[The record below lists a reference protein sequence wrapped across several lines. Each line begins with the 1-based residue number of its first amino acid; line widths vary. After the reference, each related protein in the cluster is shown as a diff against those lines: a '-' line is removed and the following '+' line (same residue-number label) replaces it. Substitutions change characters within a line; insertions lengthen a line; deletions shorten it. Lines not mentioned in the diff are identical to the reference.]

1 MPNPTK
7 DDQRE
12 IATKCRKGMAY
23 KKKNTAQNNGK
34 TSHKGFQKGNR
45 YGFQSGQSG
54 NPGGRPKK
62 DIASE
67 IAQRVFEENADAIY
81 KAMLKALLK
90 GDPGVFAVLAD
101 RAFGK
106 LTLKVE
112 IPGLENLPDL
122 IAEAR
127 KGRGGNPPVEHRFKP
142 GQNGNPAG
150 RPERNIA
157 AEIARAIFEKN
168 PDFHM
173 CT

>member
-1 MPNPTK
+1 M
-7 DDQRE
+7 E
-12 IATKCRKGMAY
+12 
-23 KKKNTAQNNGK
+23 KKKRRRTENLK
-34 TSHKGFQKGNR
+34 PWKP
-45 YGFQSGQSG
+45 GQSR

-67 IAQRVFEENADAIY
+67 IAQRVFEENAEAIE

-90 GDPGVFAVLAD
+90 GDPEVFVVLAD

-122 IAEAR
+122 IVEAR
-127 KGRGGNPPVEHRFKP
+127 KRRGGNPPEEHRFKP
-142 GQNGNPAG
+142 GQNGNPGG
-150 RPERNIA
+150 RPERDIA

-168 PDFHM
+168 PELIERNSRRLRRRAQG
-173 CT
+173 